1 MMTPTPD
8 SMHHWTEPYEDE
20 YIKERIE
27 ELQQAQQAAK
37 DHNCVLV
44 SSYEQFWLPV
54 LSDMPDVEYTGRQT
68 HSAPYGTFEPAPG
81 VPFHGALWFTSEKD
95 AELPEP
101 LKSVKEWIAAEAAV
115 DLNARMVKI
124 QAGELEITFTGI
136 DISRNARQL
145 LEDVNEQLV
154 RTNAG
159 VYIWKIQPISER
171 SSVHH
176 LFPDGRI
183 STLTNAHTRADVT
196 GYAVLEDR
204 PYQHT
209 LVYIGIAAHK
219 TSVESLWASLIRG
232 RGACSLRGTSILADG
247 EIKMLTQPLP
257 EFNVLHAGLICRKAL
272 PGRWEAKDDAVY
284 ALAFDSEKDVD
295 TELHIVALRRLQ
307 EALAFP
313 IPDEW
318 SRTIWEYA
326 LDAGFIQRLV
336 TGGDCRGGVRID
348 LTKPWQDFI
357 QNLLEQSVLT
367 IQENPYVPIS

>member
-1 MMTPTPD
+1 MYD
-8 SMHHWTEPYEDE
+8 WTEPYEDE

-37 DHNCVLV
+37 DHGCILV

-54 LSDMPDVEYTGRQT
+54 LSNLPDVEYMGRQT
-68 HSAPYGTFEPAPG
+68 HRATYGTFEPAPG
-81 VPFHGALWFTSEKD
+81 VPFHGALWFTPEKD

-101 LKSVKEWIAAEAAV
+101 LKNIKEWMAVEATV
-115 DLNARMVKI
+115 DIHARMIKI
-124 QAGELEITFTGI
+124 RSGEVEVTFTSI
-136 DISRNARQL
+136 DMSRNARQL

-154 RTNAG
+154 HTNAG
-159 VYIWKIQPISER
+159 VYVWKMNPTYEP

-183 STLTNAHTRADVT
+183 PTLTNAHTRADIT
-196 GYAVLEDR
+196 GYALLEDR

-209 LVYIGIAAHK
+209 LVYVGIAAHK
-219 TSVESLWASLIRG
+219 TSIESLWASLIRG
-232 RGACSLRGTSILADG
+232 RGACSMRGTSLLADG

-272 PGRWEAKDDAVY
+272 PGKWEAKDDAVY
-284 ALAFDSEKDVD
+284 ALVFDVD
-295 TELHIVALRRLQ
+295 ESVDNELQTVTIRRLQ

-313 IPDEW
+313 IPEEW
-318 SRTIWEYA
+318 SKTIWDHA
-326 LDAGFIQRLV
+326 LDAGFVQRLV
-336 TGGDCRGGVRID
+336 TGGDCQGGVRID

-357 QNLLEQSVLT
+357 QNLLEQNALT
-367 IQENPYVPIS
+367 L